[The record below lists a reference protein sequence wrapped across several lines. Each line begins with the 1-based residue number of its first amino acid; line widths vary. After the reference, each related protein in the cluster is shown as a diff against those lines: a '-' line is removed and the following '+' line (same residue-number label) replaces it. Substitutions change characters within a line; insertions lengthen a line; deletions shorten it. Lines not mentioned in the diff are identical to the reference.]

1 MVDMKN
7 KPEVAVVERG
17 LLQNQF
23 PKEAKQIIGLDGLTD
38 YETKLLNKCIHHNP
52 INDEEFSDLKRVL
65 ARYRDYFKKYKPDKV
80 IENLETTKKQIKTEE
95 DFLNLVENTVKEL
108 KINIPVNGEY
118 YPAVLEILPVT
129 KSNVVKTLEKHVD
142 LFKDMSQ
149 EEILLYNEAQNGKE
163 LSIEE
168 QAIINRLNERINE
181 LAVDNQMDRVMSF
194 LASVTRLK
202 DSNADY
208 DMRYQFWEK
217 FHFAALFAIYY
228 RVEELLGLNESVTDK
243 LFRDD

>member
-1 MVDMKN
+1 MEN
-7 KPEVAVVERG
+7 KPELAVVERG
-17 LLQNQF
+17 LLQNRF
-23 PKEAKQIIGLDGLTD
+23 PKEAEQIIGLDGLTD

-52 INDEEFSDLKRVL
+52 INDEEFSDLKRLL
-65 ARYRDYFKKYKPDKV
+65 ARYRDYLNKYEPDKV

-142 LFKDMSQ
+142 LFKDMNQ

-202 DSNADY
+202 GSNADY
-208 DMRYQFWEK
+208 DTRYQFWEK